1 MEDGFVHALREDAHE
16 DLVVVVEERD
26 GSVIARVAAVLLL
39 VEDADDATAHAFWEC
54 APLRRLSLNTLV
66 RIGAVTA
73 DRTL

>member
-1 MEDGFVHALREDAHE
+1 MEDGFVHAPREDAHE

-54 APLRRLSLNTLV
+54 AFASAFV
-66 RIGAVTA
+66 EHVGEDWGG
-73 DRTL
+73 DR